1 MHNPSHEHVQE
12 CERELTDHTDW
23 VRSLVVVNHSH
34 TSSGDRLSVQR
45 DMLVSCSDDL
55 SIRVWDTGG
64 LSFRSSLFYV
74 SQRRTN
80 VGTLNTP

>member
-1 MHNPSHEHVQE
+1 M
-12 CERELTDHTDW
+12 TDHTDW
-23 VRSLVVVNHSH
+23 VRSLVVVKHSN

-64 LSFRSSLFYV
+64 
-74 SQRRTN
+74 
-80 VGTLNTP
+80 